1 MINAFTVSLL
11 FIIAPFLRLLLRRL
25 DARARSYGGS
35 RETLPRRD
43 STEAWSRGTSIR
55 ASSSCGDPLQVV
67 DGDVV
72 PRRLDARARS
82 YGGSR
87 GISHRDSTEA
97 WSRGTSIRA
106 S

>member
-1 MINAFTVSLL
+1 MINTFTVSLL

-25 DARARSYGGS
+25 DARA
-35 RETLPRRD
+35 
-43 STEAWSRGTSIR
+43 
-55 ASSSCGDPLQVV
+55 Q
-67 DGDVV
+67 
-72 PRRLDARARS
+72 S

-106 S
+106 SSGCGDLLQVVDGDVISRRLNPGALLLFDS